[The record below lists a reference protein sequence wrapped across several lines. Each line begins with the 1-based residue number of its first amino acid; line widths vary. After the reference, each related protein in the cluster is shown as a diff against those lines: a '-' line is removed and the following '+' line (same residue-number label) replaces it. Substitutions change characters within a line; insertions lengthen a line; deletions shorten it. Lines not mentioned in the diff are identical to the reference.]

1 MKRVRREILILMTV
15 SLSLTQV
22 VQTVSRFARN
32 LDAEGS
38 VRVPRQIGGAPLG
51 PPGPYRSDNGHL
63 SIERRGKRREG
74 RTNVVLFPLG
84 IRESQHEN

>member
-1 MKRVRREILILMTV
+1 M
-15 SLSLTQV
+15 

-32 LDAEGS
+32 LDADGS

-74 RTNVVLFPLG
+74 RTNVLNKGPLPSWHQ
-84 IRESQHEN
+84 RESQHEN